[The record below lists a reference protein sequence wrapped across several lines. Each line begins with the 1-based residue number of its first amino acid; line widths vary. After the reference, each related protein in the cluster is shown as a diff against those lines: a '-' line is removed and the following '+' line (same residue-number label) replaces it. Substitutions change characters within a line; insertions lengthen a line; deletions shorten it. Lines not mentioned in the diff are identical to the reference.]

1 MDEVPQLQG
10 HILLG
15 PDPVGTLCCQ
25 HQDPSRLV
33 ALVWEGWMGPE
44 QPRTAAG
51 PRPRASLRYYRGGI
65 PVAFEGKEQS
75 PTGFTQPPIN
85 LDRHHP
91 P

>member
-1 MDEVPQLQG
+1 MDEVPLLQG
-10 HILLG
+10 HILPG
-15 PDPVGTLCCQ
+15 PTAGTRPHGDTSLPLC
-25 HQDPSRLV
+25 PV

-44 QPRTAAG
+44 QPRTAAA
-51 PRPRASLRYYRGGI
+51 PRARASLRYYRGGI